1 MGLVVSEIFHSIQG
15 ESTYAGRPCAFV
27 RMSGCNLRCA
37 WCDTAYAWENGRTMS
52 QDEVILALKSF
63 GCQLV
68 ELTGGEPLMQPEMPE
83 LARKLVEMGREVLVE
98 TNGTFPVDILDERVT
113 AIVDIK
119 SPSSGMSARTLWKNL
134 EMLRPKDELKF
145 VIASREDFDYAAS
158 VVERLPGESPLSEGR
173 IHFSPVLDRL
183 APSDLAA
190 WILASR
196 LPVRLS
202 LQLHKFIWSPD
213 ARGV

>member
-145 VIASREDFDYAAS
+145 VIASREDFDYATA
-158 VVERLPGESPLSEGR
+158 VLERLPGESPLSEGR

-202 LQLHKFIWSPD
+202 LQLHKFIWSLD